1 MIRNNEIIYVQ
12 IRALIEVDC
21 QLCTIKLKL
30 ILGPMIS
37 SFNILNVIPKWMHCM
52 IYAKKKV

>member
-21 QLCTIKLKL
+21 QLCTIKTEIK
-30 ILGPMIS
+30 IGTNDI
-37 SFNILNVIPKWMHCM
+37 VI
-52 IYAKKKV
+52 